1 MEVTKAFA
9 ALSDPTRLAIV
20 TRLAERGEVDV
31 MDLVPDFPISQP
43 AISRHVKVLEESGWV
58 TRRKVGTRRPIR
70 LAPGR
75 LDEII
80 VWSGRLRATL
90 RANYARLDDL
100 LAEKDIPE

>member
-1 MEVTKAFA
+1 MDMTHAFA

-20 TRLAERGEVDV
+20 TRLAERGETDV

-43 AISRHVKVLEESGWV
+43 AISRHVKVLEETGWV

-80 VWSGRLRATL
+80 VWSGRLRAAL
-90 RANYARLDDL
+90 HANYARLDDL
-100 LAEKDIPE
+100 LAEKDISE